1 MDKDLDAF
9 LLKFNKTKKDLAK
22 AGYNW
27 SDLMKIADDY
37 EDYRKE
43 LLPVIEAI
51 AKKFHRIHAVHSIR
65 YRVKETDH
73 LIEKLI
79 RRRIVKPKSKRLT
92 VANYKDH
99 IHDFAG
105 MRILHIYKEQW
116 REINDFIFESF
127 EINDVDEPMAY
138 IARDDDT
145 DQYKRA
151 GLAVTPGRD
160 IGYRSIHYLV
170 SVPLKKGGRKKCD
183 IEIQVRTI
191 FEEGWCEIDH
201 DIRYPYELDNEL
213 LSRSMSAFNILART
227 ADEMGSFV
235 HYLREDA
242 AFNKQ
247 RRVELD
253 AVKKI
258 DQEHQRL
265 IKKLERRI
273 AVIEKTDPKAAES
286 LMADLTDLTENQED
300 KAHLLFAPVLPQLF
314 SLRSKR
320 GKKKTQSFTNDV
332 SRKKKN
338 N

>member
-1 MDKDLDAF
+1 
-9 LLKFNKTKKDLAK
+9 
-22 AGYNW
+22 
-27 SDLMKIADDY
+27 MKIADDY
-37 EDYRKE
+37 DVYRKE
-43 LLPVIEAI
+43 LLPVIEQM
-51 AKKFHRIHAVHSIR
+51 AKKFHRVHAVHSIR

-79 RRRIVKPKSKRLT
+79 RRRLAKPKSKRLS
-92 VANYKDH
+92 VANYKEH

-116 REINDFIFESF
+116 QEINDFIFETF
-127 EINDVDEPMAY
+127 EINNADAPMAY
-138 IARDDDT
+138 IARDDD
-145 DQYKRA
+145 QERYKNA

-170 SVPLKKGGRKKCD
+170 NTPLKKGGRKKCD

-247 RRVELD
+247 QRTELGE
-253 AVKKI
+253 VKKI
-258 DQEHQRL
+258 DEEHQRL
-265 IKKLERRI
+265 IKRLERRI

-286 LMADLTDLTENQED
+286 LMADLTDLTENQKD
-300 KAHLLFAPVLPQLF
+300 KASLMFAPVLPQLF

-320 GKKKTQSFTNDV
+320 KKNKTQSFANDV
-332 SRKKKN
+332 SRKKK
-338 N
+338 